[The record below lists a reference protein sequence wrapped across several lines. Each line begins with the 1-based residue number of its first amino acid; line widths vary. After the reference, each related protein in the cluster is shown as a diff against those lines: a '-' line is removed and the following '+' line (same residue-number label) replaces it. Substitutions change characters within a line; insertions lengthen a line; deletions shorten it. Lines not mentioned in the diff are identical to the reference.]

1 MAALGKRRARVTS
14 VERLRSKI
22 DDVNRKLL
30 RLLAERARLAQAIG
44 ELKRRNGEA
53 VYQPAREEAVL
64 DSMAEQNLGPLTDEQ
79 VRRIFVEIISACR
92 ALERELRIAYL
103 GPPHTYS
110 HQAALNRFGSSA
122 ALVAEA
128 SIPDVFRAVE
138 NGRADFGVVPVENS
152 TEGSVGVT
160 LDLLIDTPLK
170 IVGEVM
176 LPVRHAL
183 LSLDGDPKKIRKI
196 VSHQQSL
203 AQCRTYLAAN
213 FTHCEQETA
222 ASNAL
227 AARLAAQDPAC
238 AAIASKAAASAY
250 GLKVVADGIQ
260 DSPNNAT
267 RFLIIGSQ
275 PGARAAREK
284 TSLLFS
290 VPDRVGALSQAL
302 AAFARN
308 SINLSKIES
317 RPLRARPW
325 QYLFFVDVAGHYEDP
340 KLKRTLAE
348 LAHKVLFLKV
358 LGSYPEAAPV
368 ERRRAAEEAIGKGRR
383 TGFAERGGAG
393 AV

>member
-1 MAALGKRRARVTS
+1 MAAFAKQRVRITS
-14 VERLRSKI
+14 VERLRSRI
-22 DDVNRKLL
+22 DEVNRKLL
-30 RLLAERARLAQAIG
+30 RLLAERGRLAQAIG
-44 ELKRRNGEA
+44 EIKRRNGEA

-64 DSMAEQNLGPLTDEQ
+64 DSVVEQNPGPLSDEQ
-79 VRRIFVEIISACR
+79 VQRIFVEIISACR

-103 GPPHTYS
+103 GPPYTYS
-110 HQAALNRFGSSA
+110 HQAALSRFGSSA

-128 SIPDVFRAVE
+128 SIPDVFRALE
-138 NGRADFGVVPVENS
+138 NGRADFGIVPVENS

-160 LDLLIDTPLK
+160 LDLLIDTSLK

-183 LSLDGDPKKIRKI
+183 LSLDGDSKKVRKI
-196 VSHQQSL
+196 ISHQQSL

-227 AARLAAQDPAC
+227 AAQRAAEDPAC
-238 AAIASKAAASAY
+238 AAIASKAAAGAY
-250 GLKVVADGIQ
+250 GLKVIADGVQ

-267 RFLIIGSQ
+267 RFLLIGSQ
-275 PGARAAREK
+275 PAARAGREK

-290 VPDRVGALSQAL
+290 VADRVGALSQAL
-302 AAFARN
+302 GAFARN
-308 SINLSKIES
+308 AINLSKIES
-317 RPLRARPW
+317 RPLRGRPW
-325 QYLFFVDVAGHYEDP
+325 QYLFFVDVAGHQEEP

-368 ERRRAAEEAIGKGRR
+368 ERRRVAEEAVGKGRR
-383 TGFAERGGAG
+383 TGFA
-393 AV
+393 